1 MRYVEA
7 ICLTLVTAAVVVL
20 LGEGALFVRD
30 ARRDLDANNKELMAT
45 ILDAHRTV
53 LVAGGAITNIEKGT
67 RQFQTQQIALAS
79 SSQKALNTLDAD
91 LSSLGSLLST
101 GSSLLSSQ
109 QQSLNQLESE
119 ASQSIKS
126 TTEQAASLVPAAR
139 ETLTTLNTQLA
150 DPAIHD
156 TLVHVDGT
164 SAEVEG
170 TAHDVHVF
178 VHRETEPIRGTW
190 EIIKHFLFEV
200 AGPASNVASAI
211 K

>member
-1 MRYVEA
+1 M
-7 ICLTLVTAAVVVL
+7 TLVTAAVVVL

-30 ARRDLDANNKELMAT
+30 ARRDLDANNKELTAT

-164 SAEVEG
+164 SAEMEA
-170 TAHDVHVF
+170 TAHDVHNF
-178 VHRETEPIRGTW
+178 VHRETAPVRGTW
-190 EIIKHFLFEV
+190 NVIRGFLESF
-200 AGPASNVASAI
+200 AGPAAEVAVAI